1 MSFQRIARR
10 FWMSAAALAV
20 CAGLSA
26 HAADAPEAAA
36 PAAPQAVAP
45 ATPADS
51 KPIAAEASAP
61 VPAAPAAV
69 APAASGTDAP
79 TATPVA
85 PPAVVPTGPA
95 ITVDF
100 APLPNRT
107 VYAQYKNDVKM
118 SMSVEAAGETADAPK
133 SQVKKAD
140 VSMVMAIGTRQNI
153 GARAKDGSM
162 TMTSTTERFDLQVT
176 PEDVARMMQDE
187 VGDLK
192 EIVGTR
198 SISRVTADGRYE
210 LIRVEP
216 AKGKSSDRSVKPNEL
231 DQMVA
236 QIPQGKHVLRV
247 GESLSMTANYPSQ
260 GGMMPMALD
269 VELVFTLSK
278 IDGTVAFFDITPKM
292 QFESDNPMFKD
303 ARTSGSGTLVFDTK
317 RHLVQDLKLTL
328 KVDARA
334 EMGPGMSVSTSIVA
348 AASGSESLKPLVQ
361 AATAK
366 AAPAKKAKQKG

>member
-51 KPIAAEASAP
+51 KPVAAEASAP

-140 VSMVMAIGTRQNI
+140 VSMVMAIGTRQSI

-216 AKGKSSDRSVKPNEL
+216 AKGKSGDRSVKPNEL

-260 GGMMPMALD
+260 
-269 VELVFTLSK
+269 
-278 IDGTVAFFDITPKM
+278 
-292 QFESDNPMFKD
+292 
-303 ARTSGSGTLVFDTK
+303 
-317 RHLVQDLKLTL
+317 
-328 KVDARA
+328 
-334 EMGPGMSVSTSIVA
+334 
-348 AASGSESLKPLVQ
+348 
-361 AATAK
+361 
-366 AAPAKKAKQKG
+366 